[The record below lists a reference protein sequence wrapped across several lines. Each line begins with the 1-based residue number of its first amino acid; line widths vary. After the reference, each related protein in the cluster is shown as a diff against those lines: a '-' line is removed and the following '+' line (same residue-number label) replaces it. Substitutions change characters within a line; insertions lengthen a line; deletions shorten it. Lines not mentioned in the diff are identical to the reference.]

1 MRIGIFLFVWACMS
15 AQSAQSAQ
23 PAQAA
28 NGQNAAD
35 PRRSGLSFML
45 PATQALQ
52 NDDSQN
58 PAMLWRQEG
67 QQLWQRREGG
77 LAKSCADCHGQPVT
91 MRGVASRFPAF
102 DAVLGRPVN
111 LAQSINLCRERR
123 QKSAPLALES
133 NELLALEVLLAAQS
147 RGMPITPPSDAR
159 LTAFRERGQERF
171 IQRIGQLNLSCA
183 QCHDT
188 NAGRHLASSVIP
200 QGHATGYPIYR
211 LEWQAVG
218 SLQRRLRNC
227 MAGVR
232 AELPAY
238 GAIELTELE
247 LYLASRAAGMLL
259 EAPGVRP

>member
-1 MRIGIFLFVWACMS
+1 MRAGIFLFVLACMS
-15 AQSAQSAQ
+15 TQA
-23 PAQAA
+23 AQAAQTA

-35 PRRSGLSFML
+35 ARRSGLSFML

-77 LAKSCADCHGQPVT
+77 LTKSCADCHGQPVT
-91 MRGVASRFPAF
+91 MRGVARRFPAF
-102 DAVLGRPVN
+102 DTELGRPVN
-111 LAQSINLCRERR
+111 FGQRINLCRERR
-123 QKSAPLALES
+123 QMSAPLALES
-133 NELLALEVLLAAQS
+133 NELLALEVLLALQS

-159 LTAFRERGQERF
+159 LTAFRERGQQRF
-171 IQRIGQLNLSCA
+171 MQRIGQLNLSCA

-211 LEWQAVG
+211 LEWQGVG

-259 EAPGVRP
+259 EAPAVRP